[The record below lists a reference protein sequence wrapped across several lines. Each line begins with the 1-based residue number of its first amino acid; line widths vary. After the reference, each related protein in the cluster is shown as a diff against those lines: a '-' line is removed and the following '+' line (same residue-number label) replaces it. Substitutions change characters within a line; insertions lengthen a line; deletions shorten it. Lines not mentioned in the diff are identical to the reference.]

1 MMCVPPFAWLS
12 VNFPRQHLSITAD
25 CECSKQQRA
34 MRYETR
40 KRRILARERFVAF
53 VTGLLPLGGILLEMN
68 DIENIFIQILF
79 AVFNLSFF
87 QECCFFWQKH
97 FPSNDKYLY
106 TSTLLK
112 DICHLKI
119 YQEHKYLNQI
129 VQSVRILMDYFQWII
144 PL

>member
-87 QECCFFWQKH
+87 QECCFFDRNI
-97 FPSNDKYLY
+97 FPLTISICTPPHYWKTYVTWKYIKNINILIKLY
-106 TSTLLK
+106 KVSE
-112 DICHLKI
+112 
-119 YQEHKYLNQI
+119 Y
-129 VQSVRILMDYFQWII
+129 
-144 PL
+144 